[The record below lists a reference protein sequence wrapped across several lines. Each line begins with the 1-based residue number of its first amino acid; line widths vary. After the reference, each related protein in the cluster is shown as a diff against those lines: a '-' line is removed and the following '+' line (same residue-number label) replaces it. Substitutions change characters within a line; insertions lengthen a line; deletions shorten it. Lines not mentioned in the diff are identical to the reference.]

1 MQTETG
7 ASALTATGGDQL
19 SPLVGSALRESYS
32 TPRDW
37 LALLKPRVMSLVV
50 YSGLAGL
57 LVAPGHI
64 NPVLGFTAM
73 LCVAVAAGAAGA
85 INMWYDRDI
94 DAVMKRTAKRPI
106 PAGRIAPNDALAY
119 GLILAVTAV
128 IVMGLATNWFAAMLL
143 TGSVF
148 YYVVIYTMWL
158 KRRTPQNI
166 VIGGAAGA
174 FPPLIGWAAV
184 TGSLSAMP
192 LILFGIIFLWTPPHF
207 WSLSLFAHA
216 DYKRAGV
223 PMLPVVAGA
232 KETRRQVM
240 LYTLAMVPF
249 TLLPW
254 YLGYSGPIYG
264 VSAALLG
271 LVFCA
276 TSWRVLRDKQDATGV
291 SLTGDKPARAN
302 FRYSILYL
310 FLLFG
315 AVYLDWAV
323 TR

>member
-1 MQTETG
+1 MHTDTG
-7 ASALTATGGDQL
+7 TNVLAVAGGDTL
-19 SPLVGSALRESYS
+19 SPLLLGSADNYS

-37 LALLKPRVMSLVV
+37 IALLKPRVMSLVV

-73 LCVAVAAGAAGA
+73 LCVAVAAGASGA

-94 DAVMKRTAKRPI
+94 DAVMKRTQKRPI

-119 GLILAVTAV
+119 GLILAVASV
-128 IVMGLATNWFAAMLL
+128 VVMGLATNWFAAMLL
-143 TGSVF
+143 TGSIF

-184 TGSLSAMP
+184 TGDLSAMP

-216 DYKRAGV
+216 DYARAGV

-232 KETRRQVM
+232 KETRRQVV

-264 VSAALLG
+264 ISAAVLG
-271 LVFCA
+271 LWFIVA
-276 TSWRVLRDKQDATGV
+276 AVRVYRDKQDATGV
-291 SLTGDKPARAN
+291 SLTGDKPARAS
-302 FRYSILYL
+302 FKYSILYL

-315 AVYLDWAV
+315 AVYADWAV
-323 TR
+323 MR